1 MPGLVYILCA
11 ATSLASA
18 VLLWRAARGSAGRLL
33 MWSSLC
39 FVGMAVNNVFLFL
52 DVATPAAYVFDIP
65 ANAAALI
72 SVVLLLVGLIWDA
85 T

>member
-11 ATSLASA
+11 ATSMASA

-52 DVATPAAYVFDIP
+52 DVVTPPTYLFDIP
-65 ANAAALI
+65 ANSAALL

>member
-1 MPGLVYILCA
+1 MPGLVYLLCT

-39 FVGMAVNNVFLFL
+39 FVGMAINNALLFL
-52 DVATPAAYVFDIP
+52 DVATPPVYQYDIP
-65 ANAAALI
+65 ANVTALVSI
-72 SVVLLLVGLIWDA
+72 LLLLVGLIWDA